1 MPHSHPLPKNKKR
14 WEWGWDR
21 GGGPRS
27 LWVGTGWLMLIFS
40 VTCFPIVFAEGVR
53 ILGLEVFFSSIAT
66 EMFAHTPRE
75 PKIFES
81 FKEQICFP

>member
-21 GGGPRS
+21 GGGQRS

-40 VTCFPIVFAEGVR
+40 VTCFPIVFDEGVR
-53 ILGLEVFFSSIAT
+53 ILGLEVVLFLNCNRNVCTYSAG
-66 EMFAHTPRE
+66 A
-75 PKIFES
+75 KNL
-81 FKEQICFP
+81 